1 MRFGNRLALITIVS
15 FLSVGCDQVSKSI
28 AKAQLSMDTTRTFF
42 DDFLRLQLTHNDG
55 AFLSLGSTFS
65 DSTRTSILMLG
76 VGLFLIGLL
85 TYTLFNK
92 KIEWLSIVA
101 LTLVFSGGM
110 SNLFD
115 RVYYGGYVVDFLNV
129 GLGPLRTGIFNIADV
144 AIMVGAFILFISM
157 GHGTKSARH
166 KISKIK

>member
-1 MRFGNRLALITIVS
+1 MRFGNRLALISMVS
-15 FLSVGCDQVSKSI
+15 FLSVGCDQATKSI
-28 AKAQLSMDTTRTFF
+28 AKAQLSMDTTKTFF

-55 AFLSLGSTFS
+55 AFLSLGSTLP
-65 DSTRTSILMLG
+65 DSTRISILMSG

-85 TYTLFNK
+85 MYTLFNK
-92 KIEWLSIVA
+92 KTGWLSILA

-115 RVYYGGYVVDFLNV
+115 RVYDGGYVVDFLNV

-144 AIMVGAFILFISM
+144 AIMLGAFILLISM
-157 GHGTKSARH
+157 GRSRADPRTPR
-166 KISKIK
+166 